1 VASGE
6 AFSTGQVEEV
16 RRALAVANSTT
27 GLSFSAY
34 VGDAAPGTPNDR
46 AYAERLL
53 GAMPDPPVSVL
64 VFVNPAGRRVEI
76 VTGRE
81 AGMRLEDRAC
91 AMAAVAMTS
100 TFALGDL
107 AGGISR
113 GLLLMAQNATPEAIV
128 R

>member
-1 VASGE
+1 MPLPA
-6 AFSTGQVEEV
+6 
-16 RRALAVANSTT
+16 RRTT
-27 GLSFSAY
+27 
-34 VGDAAPGTPNDR
+34 
-46 AYAERLL
+46 
-53 GAMPDPPVSVL
+53 
-64 VFVNPAGRRVEI
+64 